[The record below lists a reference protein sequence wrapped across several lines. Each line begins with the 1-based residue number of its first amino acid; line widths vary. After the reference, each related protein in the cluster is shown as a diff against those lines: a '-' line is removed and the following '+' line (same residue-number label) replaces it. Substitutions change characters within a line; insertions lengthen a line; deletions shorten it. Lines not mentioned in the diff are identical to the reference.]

1 MRSLNPACKF
11 IGLLVPT
18 FFLAARPDPA
28 ENFAVFA
35 LCLAGLLVSRV
46 SPVVIAGLFAPIAL
60 AAAGMFMTGY
70 RFAVC
75 AGLPVSAAALHI
87 GSSAIWNGLLFSSR
101 VLAYAALGLLFA
113 LTTDKV
119 RLVSSFRRQFH
130 LPPVFAYGLLAAWGV
145 FPRMALEYRR
155 TRAAFR
161 ARGLR
166 VAPFSPALLV
176 PLLVKSVRWS
186 EALSEAMESRGFSAD
201 APRTELSPERVHP
214 ADLVFCIVSCLAV
227 PLLWLL

>member
-18 FFLAARPDPA
+18 FFLAARPNPA
-28 ENFAVFA
+28 ANLAVFA
-35 LCLAGLLVSRV
+35 LCLFGLLVSRV
-46 SPVVIAGLFAPIAL
+46 KRAAVAGLFAPVLL

-70 RFAVC
+70 RFSVRS
-75 AGLPVSAAALHI
+75 GLPVNAASLHI
-87 GSSAIWNGLLFSSR
+87 GSSAVWNGLLFASR

-119 RLVSSFRRQFH
+119 RLVSSFRRQLR

-155 TRAAFR
+155 ARAAFR

-166 VAPFSPALLV
+166 VLPFSPALLI

-186 EALSEAMESRGFSAD
+186 EALSEAMESRGFSASS
-201 APRTELSPERVHP
+201 PRTEFAPERVRP
-214 ADLVFCIVSCLAV
+214 VDLAFCAAACLAV
-227 PLLWLL
+227 PLSWLL